1 MDLYL
6 KTIQVLHLN
15 EEGFNTP
22 LFLRINTYMKDKKAA
37 KKIIRIAK
45 CCPEY
50 YTEAEVSYE
59 KIIKRRIKYLKKES
73 KQLKK

>member
-1 MDLYL
+1 M
-6 KTIQVLHLN
+6 
-15 EEGFNTP
+15 
-22 LFLRINTYMKDKKAA
+22 RINTHMKDKKAA

-50 YTEAEVSYE
+50 YTEAEVSYA

-73 KQLKK
+73 K

>member
-1 MDLYL
+1 M
-6 KTIQVLHLN
+6 N
-15 EEGFNTP
+15 
-22 LFLRINTYMKDKKAA
+22 DKKAA

-50 YTEAEVSYE
+50 YTEAEVSYA

-73 KQLKK
+73 K

>member
-1 MDLYL
+1 L
-6 KTIQVLHLN
+6 KGDHS
-15 EEGFNTP
+15 P

-50 YTEAEVSYE
+50 YTEAEVTYA
-59 KIIKRRIKYLKKES
+59 KIIKNRIKYLEKDS
-73 KQLKK
+73 K